1 MTAAELN
8 RQIEVSE
15 QQRADLLPP
24 QPKRRTGRAYRRM
37 MNERKYKHLFK
48 IVTHGYRPHAGYV
61 DWSYVDGKWM
71 PTGKYIKYP
80 KNSNCQNW
88 CKKASSARVRISR
101 IRETAIDEFS
111 ITGGRFTEWR
121 YYGDCRKR
129 RNPEGRLSD
138 PAARGHPAV
147 GTQIR

>member
-1 MTAAELN
+1 MTNSAVRGMAWFPLRGRYQTRGLMTEIELN
-8 RQIEVSE
+8 RQIEASE

-37 MNERKYKHLFK
+37 MNERKFKHLFR

-88 CKKASSARVRISR
+88 CKKASSARVRKYMDLPHKGNS
-101 IRETAIDEFS
+101 
-111 ITGGRFTEWR
+111 
-121 YYGDCRKR
+121 YR
-129 RNPEGRLSD
+129 RVFDYWWTLY
-138 PAARGHPAV
+138 
-147 GTQIR
+147 

>member
-1 MTAAELN
+1 M
-8 RQIEVSE
+8 
-15 QQRADLLPP
+15 LPP

-48 IVTHGYRPHAGYV
+48 IVAHGYRPHAGYV

-88 CKKASSARVRISR
+88 CKKACAKGLTRDDMLRAKEAMLEMGIDIRDEDAVAGFAVSR
-101 IRETAIDEFS
+101 KLLGLDR
-111 ITGGRFTEWR
+111 
-121 YYGDCRKR
+121 RKK
-129 RNPEGRLSD
+129 
-138 PAARGHPAV
+138 
-147 GTQIR
+147 

>member
-1 MTAAELN
+1 VRRKSNITNSAVRGKAWFQLRGRYQTRGLMTEIELN
-8 RQIEVSE
+8 RQIEASE

-88 CKKASSARVRISR
+88 CKKASSARVRKYMDLPHKGNS
-101 IRETAIDEFS
+101 
-111 ITGGRFTEWR
+111 
-121 YYGDCRKR
+121 YR
-129 RNPEGRLSD
+129 RVFDYWWTLY
-138 PAARGHPAV
+138 
-147 GTQIR
+147 